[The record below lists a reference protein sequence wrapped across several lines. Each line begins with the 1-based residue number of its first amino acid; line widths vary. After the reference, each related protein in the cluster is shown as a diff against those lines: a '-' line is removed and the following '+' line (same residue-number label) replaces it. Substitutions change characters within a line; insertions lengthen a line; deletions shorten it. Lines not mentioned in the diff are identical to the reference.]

1 MDKLREELSA
11 AVALTTLGVPTMRI
25 PQVAHPVSLELF
37 ELQHRINMDKKLHL
51 ERSIA
56 VAAVA
61 RQQQQRQ
68 VDNAVPRTTPNS
80 RAPKRNFAQ
89 KLFDLLQTGLH
100 NDIIRWLPEGKA
112 FIVLDKRRFA
122 NEILPNY
129 FKESQ
134 YTSFTRKLSRW
145 KFTRVSRGPYMG
157 AYYHKNFRSDNRKLC
172 KLMSCNNSK
181 SNKKEDEE
189 RDEKSE
195 EVENLVEN
203 SQEKI
208 QKETAVA
215 SNSTEVTESKDTA
228 PRPESTSPEPKVQ
241 NASPDELK
249 KSMLNQVT
257 TLESN
262 MNSTNKN
269 ILLIKKQLM
278 EIRLRKARVEEK
290 KQILM
295 MQQAEARRLQEIER
309 LRHAVNLSIQQ
320 AESNII
326 AAAARALD
334 RSNHSHQS
342 RRNQERPLYQAGS
355 LQAPWPTSSRRQDMS
370 MAGNPIAFK
379 RMQLINGNLHQL
391 NNRPKSSIKT
401 RSSRAF
407 AA

>member
-1 MDKLREELSA
+1 MEKLREELSA
-11 AVALTTLGVPTMRI
+11 AVALTTLGVPTMRT
-25 PQVAHPVSLELF
+25 PQLAPPVSLELL
-37 ELQHRINMDKKLHL
+37 ELQHRINMDKKLHF

-56 VAAVA
+56 AAIA
-61 RQQQQRQ
+61 RQQQQQREGN
-68 VDNAVPRTTPNS
+68 DALPRTTPNS
-80 RAPKRNFAQ
+80 RGPKRNFAQ

-100 NDIIRWLPEGKA
+100 NDIIRWLPGGKA

-157 AYYHKNFRSDNRKLC
+157 AYYHKNFRSDNRVLC

-181 SNKKEDEE
+181 LNKKEDEE
-189 RDEKSE
+189 HEEKSE
-195 EVENLVEN
+195 DVENLIEN
-203 SQEKI
+203 SQKKI
-208 QKETAVA
+208 QTEAAVA
-215 SNSTEVTESKDTA
+215 SNSTETTEPKAPT

-241 NASPDELK
+241 DASPNVLK
-249 KSMLNQVT
+249 KDMLNQVT

-262 MNSTNKN
+262 MNSTNQN

-326 AAAARALD
+326 AAAARALN

-342 RRNQERPLYQAGS
+342 RNQERPLYQTGS
-355 LQAPWPTSSRRQDMS
+355 LQAPWSTLSRRQDMS
-370 MAGNPIAFK
+370 MAGNPLAFK
-379 RMQLINGNLHQL
+379 RIQLINGNIHQL
-391 NNRPKSSIKT
+391 RNHPKSSTKT
-401 RSSRAF
+401 TRNARAF